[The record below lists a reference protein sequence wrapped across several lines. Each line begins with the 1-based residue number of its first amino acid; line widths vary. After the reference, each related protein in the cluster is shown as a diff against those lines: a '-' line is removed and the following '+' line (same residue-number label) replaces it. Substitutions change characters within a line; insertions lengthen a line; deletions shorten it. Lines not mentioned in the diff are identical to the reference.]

1 MYKDKTEG
9 NSMKTKESEFFID
22 KIIVKYQ
29 SLAKKDKSIINL
41 CLTGLFVIF
50 LIGKIYNA
58 GEVFG
63 KFLYNINH

>member
-1 MYKDKTEG
+1 
-9 NSMKTKESEFFID
+9 MKTKESEFFID